1 LRGRRFSSDEYLEE
15 VVEEF
20 SEDLSK
26 KKFFEGV
33 ALLEK
38 RWNKCVT
45 VNGSYVEK

>member
-1 LRGRRFSSDEYLEE
+1 LDEYLEE
-15 VVEEF
+15 AVEEF
-20 SEDLSK
+20 FEDLSK
-26 KKFFEGV
+26 YIFFEGI